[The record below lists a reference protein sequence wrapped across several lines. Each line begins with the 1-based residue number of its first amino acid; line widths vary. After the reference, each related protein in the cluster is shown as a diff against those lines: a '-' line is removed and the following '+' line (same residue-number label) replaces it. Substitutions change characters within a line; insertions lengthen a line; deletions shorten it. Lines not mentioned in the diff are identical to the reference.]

1 RRPDTTVEE
10 PRIVWEDEE
19 GGLAVL
25 FKPPGWEVDDD
36 TSVPTGRKLSEYLQG
51 RYPQSCISRDAHHCH
66 GIIHRL
72 DLPSSGLILVGT
84 SFEGYYRLKWQLD
97 TAQIVR
103 EYAVVCHGW
112 ANPLLREIDVP
123 VYHVAAGSAAESAQP
138 PRRSPARSTVTEM
151 GKPAK
156 TLLRV
161 LGHLSRGEERFS
173 LLAIR
178 ICTGRR
184 HQIRTHLQHVGHP
197 TVCDGKYT
205 RASVFIADLSWCPR
219 NFLHRQ
225 RLEFRDA
232 QHLPREAIEPLPV
245 DLRNA
250 LRKLRPVGEESR
262 VAVCGWLEGHKP
274 MPWDQYEVLEAAE
287 GVAYDTHPSALARP
301 AESACK
307 YDMARPGGAA
317 GGE

>member
-1 RRPDTTVEE
+1 LTVIKEFAPSGVAEDFPLGIDLRGLGWAYSFAGVLTSALDRTLREAHLEIGKALDRRPLPGSQQSLPVVIRPGRRPDTTVEE

-138 PRRSPARSTVTEM
+138 GQKHGDRDGQASQDAPASPRAPVSRRGAIFFARD
-151 GKPAK
+151 P
-156 TLLRV
+156 
-161 LGHLSRGEERFS
+161 
-173 LLAIR
+173 
-178 ICTGRR
+178 
-184 HQIRTHLQHVGHP
+184 
-197 TVCDGKYT
+197 
-205 RASVFIADLSWCPR
+205 
-219 NFLHRQ
+219 NLHRPTAP
-225 RLEFRDA
+225 DSNSPPA
-232 QHLPREAIEPLPV
+232 C
-245 DLRNA
+245 
-250 LRKLRPVGEESR
+250 RPS
-262 VAVCGWLEGHKP
+262 
-274 MPWDQYEVLEAAE
+274 Y
-287 GVAYDTHPSALARP
+287 GV
-301 AESACK
+301 
-307 YDMARPGGAA
+307 
-317 GGE
+317 